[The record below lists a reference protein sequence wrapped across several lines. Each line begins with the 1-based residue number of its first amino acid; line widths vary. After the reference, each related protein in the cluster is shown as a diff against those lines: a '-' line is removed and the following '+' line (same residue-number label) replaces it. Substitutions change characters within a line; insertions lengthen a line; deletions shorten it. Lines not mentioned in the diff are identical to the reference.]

1 MLAIIQ
7 ARCNSQRFANKILKI
22 IYGKPLIKHV
32 ISRVQKAKKI
42 TKIVVATSKNKSD
55 DKLVEYL
62 KKIKVQYYRGSLS
75 NVAQR
80 MVRAA
85 ERQKKLYF
93 LRINGD
99 SPLIDPDII
108 DKAISIFRKNKNY
121 DLISNVFPRTFPKG
135 QSVEIIRTQVLKKY
149 LKNMNKIEKE
159 HITQYFYINSD
170 IFLIKNFVNK
180 KKIKLIKTAVDSK
193 KDLVNIL
200 RNIKKNEFE
209 NYSISKS

>member
-7 ARCNSQRFANKILKI
+7 ARCSSQRFANKILTM

-42 TKIVVATSKNKSD
+42 TTIVVATSKNKSD

-62 KKIKVQYYRGSLS
+62 KKIKVQYYRGNLS

-80 MVRAA
+80 IVDTA
-85 ERQKKLYF
+85 EYKKKLYF

-108 DKAISIFRKNKNY
+108 DKAISIFKKNKNY
-121 DLISNVFPRTFPKG
+121 DLISNVFPRTFPEG
-135 QSVEIIRTQVLKKY
+135 QSVEIIRTKVLKKY
-149 LKNMNKIEKE
+149 LKNMNKFDKE
-159 HITQYFYINSD
+159 HVTQYFYKNSE
-170 IFLIKNFVNK
+170 IFLIKNFLNK
-180 KKIKLIKTAVDSK
+180 KKNKLIKTAIDSK
-193 KDLVNIL
+193 RDLVNIL
-200 RNIKKNEFE
+200 KNIKKSEFE
-209 NYSISKS
+209 NYSIFKS

>member
-1 MLAIIQ
+1 M
-7 ARCNSQRFANKILKI
+7 

-42 TKIVVATSKNKSD
+42 TMVVVATSKNKSD

-62 KKIKVQYYRGSLS
+62 KKIKVQYYRGNLS

-80 MVRAA
+80 IVDTA
-85 ERQKKLYF
+85 EYKKKLYF

-108 DKAISIFRKNKNY
+108 DKAISIFKKNKSY

-135 QSVEIIRTQVLKKY
+135 QSVEIISTQVLKKN
-149 LKNMNKIEKE
+149 LKYMNKIEKE
-159 HITQYFYINSD
+159 HVTQYFYKNSD
-170 IFLIKNFVNK
+170 VFSIKNFANK
-180 KKIKLIKTAVDSK
+180 KKNKLIKTAIDNK
-193 KDLVNIL
+193 RDLVNIL
-200 RNIKKNEFE
+200 RSIKKNEFE
-209 NYSISKS
+209 NYSISKL

>member
-1 MLAIIQ
+1 M
-7 ARCNSQRFANKILKI
+7 

-42 TKIVVATSKNKSD
+42 TMIVVATSKNKSD

-62 KKIKVQYYRGSLS
+62 KKIKVQYYRGNLS

-80 MVRAA
+80 IVDTA
-85 ERQKKLYF
+85 EYKKKLYF

-108 DKAISIFRKNKNY
+108 DKAISIFEKNKNY

-135 QSVEIIRTQVLKKY
+135 QSVEIIRTKVLKKY
-149 LKNMNKIEKE
+149 LKLN
-159 HITQYFYINSD
+159 QS
-170 IFLIKNFVNK
+170 
-180 KKIKLIKTAVDSK
+180 KLHWLSS
-193 KDLVNIL
+193 
-200 RNIKKNEFE
+200 NETL
-209 NYSISKS
+209 K

>member
-7 ARCNSQRFANKILKI
+7 ARCNSQRFANKILTM

-32 ISRVQKAKKI
+32 ITRVQKAKKI
-42 TKIVVATSKNKSD
+42 TKIIVATSKNKSD

-62 KKIKVQYYRGSLS
+62 KKIKVQYYRGNLE
-75 NVAQR
+75 NVAKR
-80 MVRAA
+80 IVDTA
-85 ERQKKLYF
+85 EHQKKLYF

-108 DKAISIFRKNKNY
+108 DKAISIFKENKSY

-135 QSVEIIRTQVLKKY
+135 QSVEIIRTQILKEH
-149 LKNMNKIEKE
+149 LKNMNKTEKE
-159 HITQYFYINSD
+159 HVTKYFYKNSD
-170 IFLIKNFVNK
+170 IFSIKNFANK
-180 KKIKLIKTAVDSK
+180 RKIRLIKTAIDSK
-193 KDLVNIL
+193 RDLVNIL
-200 RNIKKNEFE
+200 KNIKKNEFE

>member
-1 MLAIIQ
+1 M
-7 ARCNSQRFANKILKI
+7 

-42 TKIVVATSKNKSD
+42 TKVIIATSKNKSD

-62 KKIKVQYYRGSLS
+62 KKIKVQYYRGNLT

-80 MVRAA
+80 IVDTA
-85 ERQKKLYF
+85 EHQKKKNF

-108 DKAISIFRKNKNY
+108 DKAISIFKKNKNY

-135 QSVEIIRTQVLKKY
+135 QSVEIICTLVLKKH
-149 LKNMNKIEKE
+149 LKNMNKFEKE
-159 HITQYFYINSD
+159 HVTQYFYKNSGF
-170 IFLIKNFVNK
+170 FLIKNFTNK
-180 KKIKLIKTAVDSK
+180 RKNKLIKTAIDNK
-193 KDLVNIL
+193 RDLANIL
-200 RNIKKNEFE
+200 KNIKKNEFE
-209 NYSISKS
+209 DYSISKI

>member
-7 ARCNSQRFANKILKI
+7 ARCNSQRCANKILTT
-22 IYGKPLIKHV
+22 IYSKPLIKHV

-62 KKIKVQYYRGSLS
+62 KKIKVQYYRGNLS

-80 MVRAA
+80 IVDTA
-85 ERQKKLYF
+85 EYQKKLYF

-108 DKAISIFRKNKNY
+108 DKAISIFKENKSY

-135 QSVEIIRTQVLKKY
+135 QSVEIIRTQILKEH
-149 LKNMNKIEKE
+149 LKNMNKTEKE
-159 HITQYFYINSD
+159 HVTKYFYKNSD
-170 IFLIKNFVNK
+170 IFSIKNFANK
-180 KKIKLIKTAVDSK
+180 RKIRLIKTAIDSK
-193 KDLVNIL
+193 RDLVNIL
-200 RNIKKNEFE
+200 KNIKKNEFE

>member
-1 MLAIIQ
+1 LLAIIQ
-7 ARCNSQRFANKILKI
+7 ARCSSQRFANKVLTM

-42 TKIVVATSKNKSD
+42 TKIIVATSKKKSD

-62 KKIKVQYYRGSLS
+62 KKIKVQYYRGNLD
-75 NVAQR
+75 NVAKR
-80 MVRAA
+80 IVDVA
-85 ERQKKLYF
+85 EHQKRLYF

-108 DKAISIFRKNKNY
+108 DKAISIFKKNKSY

-135 QSVEIIRTQVLKKY
+135 QSVEIIRTQVLKKN
-149 LKNMNKIEKE
+149 LKHMNKIEKE
-159 HITQYFYINSD
+159 HVTQYFYKNSD
-170 IFLIKNFVNK
+170 VFSIKNFANK
-180 KKIKLIKTAVDSK
+180 RKNKLIKTAIDNK
-193 KDLVNIL
+193 RDLVNIL
-200 RNIKKNEFE
+200 RSIKKNEFE

>member
-7 ARCNSQRFANKILKI
+7 ARCSSQRFANKILTI

-32 ISRVQKAKKI
+32 ISRVKKAKRVTRVI
-42 TKIVVATSKNKSD
+42 VATSRHKSD

-80 MVRAA
+80 VFETA
-85 ERQKKLYF
+85 EYQKKKNF

-99 SPLIDPDII
+99 SPLIDPVII
-108 DKAISIFRKNKNY
+108 DRAISIFNKNKDY

-135 QSVEIIRTQVLKKY
+135 QSVEIIRTRVLKKY
-149 LKNMNKIEKE
+149 LKNMNKFDKE
-159 HITQYFYINSD
+159 HVTQYFYKNSE
-170 IFLIKNFVNK
+170 IFLIKNFVSKRKN
-180 KKIKLIKTAVDSK
+180 KLIKTAIDSK
-193 KDLVNIL
+193 RDLVNIL
-200 RNIKKNEFE
+200 KNIKKNEFE
-209 NYSISKS
+209 NYSIFKS

>member
-1 MLAIIQ
+1 M
-7 ARCNSQRFANKILKI
+7 

-42 TKIVVATSKNKSD
+42 TKIIVATSKNKSD

-62 KKIKVQYYRGSLS
+62 KKIKVQYYRGNLE
-75 NVAQR
+75 NVAKR
-80 MVRAA
+80 IVDTA
-85 ERQKKLYF
+85 EHQKKLYF

-108 DKAISIFRKNKNY
+108 DKAISIFKKNKRY

-135 QSVEIIRTQVLKKY
+135 QSVEIIRTQVLKKH
-149 LKNMNKIEKE
+149 LKDMNKIEKE
-159 HITQYFYINSD
+159 HVTQYFYKNSD
-170 IFLIKNFVNK
+170 VFLIKNFANK
-180 KKIKLIKTAVDSK
+180 RKNKLIKTAIDSK
-193 KDLVNIL
+193 RDLVNIL
-200 RNIKKNEFE
+200 RSIKKNEFE

>member
-7 ARCNSQRFANKILKI
+7 ARCNSRRFANKILTK

-32 ISRVQKAKKI
+32 ICRVQKAKKI
-42 TKIVVATSKNKSD
+42 TKIVVATSKNKTD

-62 KKIKVQYYRGSLS
+62 KKIKVQYYRGNLD

-80 MVRAA
+80 MVHAA
-85 ERQKKLYF
+85 EHQKKLYF

-99 SPLIDPDII
+99 SPLIDPNII
-108 DKAISIFRKNKNY
+108 DKAILIFRKNKNY
-121 DLISNVFPRTFPKG
+121 DLITNVFPRTFPKG
-135 QSVEIIRTQVLKKY
+135 QSVEIIRTQVLKKH

-159 HITQYFYINSD
+159 HITQYIYKNSNS
-170 IFLIKNFVNK
+170 FLIKNFVNK
-180 KKIKLIKTAVDSK
+180 KKIKFIKTAIDSK
-193 KDLVNIL
+193 RDLVNIL
-200 RNIKKNEFE
+200 KNIKKNEFE